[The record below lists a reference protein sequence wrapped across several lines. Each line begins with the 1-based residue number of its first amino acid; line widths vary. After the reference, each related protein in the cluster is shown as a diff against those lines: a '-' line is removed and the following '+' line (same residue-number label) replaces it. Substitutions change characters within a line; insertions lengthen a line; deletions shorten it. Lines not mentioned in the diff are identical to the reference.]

1 MCTHTG
7 SACTEPSMRA
17 LECAGVQVNKAL
29 LSVKS
34 QHLIYAVLLARN
46 QLVQFVRP
54 RKTALWA
61 EDLLLI
67 INLINSSVCACVSAS
82 GRKCVCVGG

>member
-1 MCTHTG
+1 
-7 SACTEPSMRA
+7 MRA